1 MTQTILITGANRG
14 VGLALAQAAAARGDA
29 VLATVRSPE
38 TAAALDRLRAGGG
51 DVTRLA
57 LDVTDP
63 VGAAALAETL
73 DGRAID
79 LVVCNAGALAGRGGI
94 DDPAYTRAAFEQVLM
109 VNVAGPFFTV
119 RAFLPHLKRAQ
130 GKVAVISSTMGT
142 SSRPRGDGYLYRAS
156 KAAATN
162 LAMNLAVE
170 LRPMGVAVGAYH
182 PGWVRTDMGGDGADI
197 TPQESAAGLL
207 ARFDALSL
215 ERTGA
220 LEDYLGQSLAF

>member
-1 MTQTILITGANRG
+1 MAQTILITGANRG
-14 VGLALAQAAAARGDA
+14 IGLAMARAAAARGDA
-29 VLATVRSPE
+29 VLATVRSE
-38 TAAALDRLRAGGG
+38 AAAAPLDALRAGGG
-51 DVTRLA
+51 DVTCFT

-63 VGAAALAETL
+63 ARAADLAREIGDRAL
-73 DGRAID
+73 D
-79 LVVCNAGALAGRGGI
+79 LLVCNAGALEGRGGLA
-94 DDPAYTRAAFEQVLM
+94 DPAYTREAFERVLM

-119 RAFLPHLKRAQ
+119 RALLPHLTRAR
-130 GKVAVISSTMGT
+130 GKVAVISSSMGT

-170 LRPMGVAVGAYH
+170 LKPAGVAVGAYH

-197 TPQESAAGLL
+197 TPEQSAAGLL

-215 ERTGA
+215 ETSGV
-220 LEDYLGQSLAF
+220 LEDYLGQPLAF